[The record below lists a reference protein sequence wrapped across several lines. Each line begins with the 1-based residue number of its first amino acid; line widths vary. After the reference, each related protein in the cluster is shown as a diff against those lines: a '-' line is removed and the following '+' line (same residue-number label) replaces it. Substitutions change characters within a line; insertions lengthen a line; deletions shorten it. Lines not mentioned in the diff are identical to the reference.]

1 MKNLKKQELDLLQ
14 KLRVEFNK
22 SKAILGDLVL
32 QQALVLEDVQE
43 TRKQFEILE
52 GELISKYG
60 ENSVINLQTGEI
72 KPKK

>member
-1 MKNLKKQELDLLQ
+1 MKNLKKEELDLLQ
-14 KLRVEFNK
+14 KLRAEFDKNK
-22 SKAILGDLVL
+22 GRLGDLVL

-72 KPKK
+72 KIKE

>member
-1 MKNLKKQELDLLQ
+1 MKNLKKEELDLLQ
-14 KLRVEFNK
+14 KLRAEFDKNK
-22 SKAILGDLVL
+22 GRLGDLVL
-32 QQALVLEDVQE
+32 QQALVLEDVKE

-72 KPKK
+72 KIKE

>member
-1 MKNLKKQELDLLQ
+1 MKNLKKEELDLLQ
-14 KLRVEFNK
+14 KLRAEFDKNK
-22 SKAILGDLVL
+22 GRLGDLVL

-52 GELISKYG
+52 GKLISKYG

-72 KPKK
+72 KIKE

>member
-72 KPKK
+72 KPK

>member
-1 MKNLKKQELDLLQ
+1 MKNLKKEELDLLQ
-14 KLRVEFNK
+14 KLRVEFDKNK
-22 SKAILGDLVL
+22 GRLGDLVL
-32 QQALVLEDVQE
+32 QQALVLENVKE

-72 KPKK
+72 KIKE

>member
-72 KPKK
+72 KIKE